1 MKQKIINKYCIGCG
15 LCQSVQ
21 DFSGRVDEDGFWR
34 PEIEK
39 KDNLDFF
46 ESVCPMS
53 RTSFEKLDTNSI
65 WGKYEK
71 LYLGYASEKEI
82 RTHASSGGV
91 LTALCIYL
99 LEKNIIDGVLHTK
112 VSDSSCIE
120 TTNCCSDSKEKL
132 MDACGSRYSISH
144 PLNNIIQSIDLK
156 KRYVFIGKPCDVTA
170 LNNFLEINSELK
182 KNIIYTF
189 SFFCAGLP
197 SKMANQKLL
206 KSLDVD
212 EENCA
217 SLTYRG
223 DGWPG
228 KVTAIDKKGNVH
240 KMEYE
245 DAWGGSLGRDINPF
259 CRVCMDGIGER
270 ADVSCGDGWYLDEN
284 NEPDFEE
291 KDGRNIIFA
300 RTNKGQQV
308 IYDASEA
315 GYLDLFEFNDLKQ
328 LKAMQ
333 KYQFERKA
341 TMLEKIIALRMMF
354 RTSPEY
360 SIFRLRNFH
369 IGISIKRR
377 IRLFVGSIKRIIKGR
392 M

>member
-132 MDACGSRYSISH
+132 MDACGSRYSILCTF
-144 PLNNIIQSIDLK
+144 PFLSIAVTFPGQPSP
-156 KRYVFIGKPCDVTA
+156 RYVREAQFSSSTSK
-170 LNNFLEINSELK
+170 LFNNF
-182 KNIIYTF
+182 
-189 SFFCAGLP
+189 
-197 SKMANQKLL
+197 
-206 KSLDVD
+206 
-212 EENCA
+212 
-217 SLTYRG
+217 
-223 DGWPG
+223 
-228 KVTAIDKKGNVH
+228 
-240 KMEYE
+240 
-245 DAWGGSLGRDINPF
+245 
-259 CRVCMDGIGER
+259 
-270 ADVSCGDGWYLDEN
+270 
-284 NEPDFEE
+284 
-291 KDGRNIIFA
+291 
-300 RTNKGQQV
+300 
-308 IYDASEA
+308 
-315 GYLDLFEFNDLKQ
+315 
-328 LKAMQ
+328 
-333 KYQFERKA
+333 
-341 TMLEKIIALRMMF
+341 
-354 RTSPEY
+354 
-360 SIFRLRNFH
+360 
-369 IGISIKRR
+369 
-377 IRLFVGSIKRIIKGR
+377 
-392 M
+392 